1 MTDLVLLS
9 QTTVLLIICDLQTS
23 EYSLHS
29 AFTRS
34 PFWIEAVFY
43 KCSEFPHFLCCIT
56 QKWNWVPQLEND
68 KCLRPND
75 SGNNYNINNN
85 S

>member
-1 MTDLVLLS
+1 MWYNKYIISLFTRAPQAMTDLVLLS

-29 AFTRS
+29 ALIRS

-56 QKWNWVPQLEND
+56 QKWN
-68 KCLRPND
+68 
-75 SGNNYNINNN
+75 
-85 S
+85 